1 MISQLDY
8 EIAIELKER
17 GNTAYKNGMRQYNN
31 DKVAAI
37 KEFRNALKY
46 YSQILS
52 YLGMNSQMSLRQVC
66 TNNGGANPYR
76 QSTRTSLQKDIDSL
90 RLVAF
95 NNMAAV
101 YLKTEEYEKAIDK
114 TTRVLEEDA
123 NHKKALFRRGMAY
136 RKTNQ
141 LHKALEDL
149 RNASRSMSMESTDT
163 AVVREMSLVEQE
175 LQKQNKRNNQ

>member
-1 MISQLDY
+1 MGSKEDY
-8 EIAIELKER
+8 DSDFQYKEK
-17 GNTAYKNGMRQYNN
+17 GNAAYKNGIQSYN
-31 DKVAAI
+31 DDRASAI
-37 KEFRNALKY
+37 IHFKNALKY

-76 QSTRTSLQKDIDSL
+76 QSTRTSLQKKIDDL

-101 YLKTEEYEKAIDK
+101 YLKTEKYEQAIHK
-114 TTRVLEEDA
+114 TTRVLDETFD
-123 NHKKALFRRGMAY
+123 KKALFRRGTAY

-141 LHKALEDL
+141 LYKALEDL
-149 RNASRSMSMESTDT
+149 QRASRSMGMQSSD
-163 AVVREMSLVEQE
+163 AAINRELSLVQQQ
-175 LQKQNKRNNQ
+175 LQKQQNSNK